1 MTTLLIITVGQTDVQ
16 LVVNGQRHKL
26 DGNTC
31 GTLHD
36 AIKERSWSV
45 IDAPSERS
53 RDLVKALPE
62 GEVKLCTP
70 KLDAVIARLNDTPP
84 TSVLIF
90 ETNRQDARDPRL
102 AGEVMERR
110 LRDRGVNQVIREAFL
125 TGTEQLE
132 DPSNDVDAVVRQ
144 TVVATLSAAIK
155 NQIEQLTKNDKV
167 FVATT
172 GGLAAANEL
181 IIELVRLHAVGGP
194 TVTALEVPDG
204 DRGNQADRAVEEKFH
219 PAAGYRARW
228 HALSL
233 VEKGNLLG
241 AWGAVSH
248 LKDAPGQEWT
258 QVIEW
263 LALFA
268 SSLPLP
274 TNCDL
279 AVLSHQRMAVRSA
292 LRVELA
298 LRAGDIPRAVHGTV
312 AFFEAALWDRLKERT
327 TAHSTKKR
335 LFRLNP
341 TPAAD
346 LVRERDT
353 TKLAGLSRS
362 KQDEDKKKPFIFKET
377 DEYGDWYW
385 IDDNEVCAVRL
396 AEHYLGSET
405 LKSLGQAVNKT
416 RDLRNDVAHNE
427 PTPELMKDARSQM
440 QEAKLWSDSEPP
452 TFLSQPLVQ
461 DVLRELGK
469 SEPSELLEGLLAEVR
484 RRLIEPTATWSAS

>member
-312 AFFEAALWDRLKERT
+312 AFFEAALWDHLLNRFDRTGQRQRGLEKLCLKATVPAPTGKKLLRNEEPDEKEKRSCPFERLENGSFLFFEDGAGRFARDYVK
-327 TAHSTKKR
+327 STPLK
-335 LFRLNP
+335 
-341 TPAAD
+341 D
-346 LVRERDT
+346 LVDAIVKV
-353 TKLAGLSRS
+353 KL
-362 KQDEDKKKPFIFKET
+362 
-377 DEYGDWYW
+377 
-385 IDDNEVCAVRL
+385 
-396 AEHYLGSET
+396 
-405 LKSLGQAVNKT
+405 
-416 RDLRNDVAHNE
+416 LRNDVAHNE

>member
-62 GEVKLCTP
+62 GEAKLCSP
-70 KLDAVIARLNDTPP
+70 KLDAVLSFIGEMHPA
-84 TSVLIF
+84 SALIF
-90 ETNRQDARDPRL
+90 ETNRHDARDPRL
-102 AGEVMERR
+102 SGEVVERR
-110 LRDRGVNQVIREAFL
+110 LHERGIRQVKRVAFL
-125 TGTEQLE
+125 TGSEQLE
-132 DPSNDVDAVVRQ
+132 DPSNETDTVVRQ
-144 TVVATLSAAIK
+144 TVVTRLSEAIRMEVDPLSK
-155 NQIEQLTKNDKV
+155 DDRV

-181 IIELVRLHAVGGP
+181 INELVRLHAVGGP
-194 TVTALEVPDG
+194 TITALEVPDG
-204 DRGNQADRAVEEKFH
+204 DRVNQADRAVEEKFH

-248 LKDAPGQEWT
+248 LNGEPGQNWT
-258 QVIEW
+258 KVIEW
-263 LALFA
+263 LAHFA

-274 TNCDL
+274 TGCDL

-312 AFFEAALWDRLKERT
+312 AFFEAALWDRMKERT

-341 TPAAD
+341 TPAAE

-427 PTPELMKDARSQM
+427 PTPVLMDDARRQM
-440 QEAKLWSDSEPP
+440 QEAALWSSSN

-461 DVLRELGK
+461 AVLRELGE
-469 SEPSELLEGLLAEVR
+469 SEPSKLLTALLAEVR
-484 RRLIEPTATWSAS
+484 RRLIEPTATRNEP